1 MDLALPPLVWRK
13 WCVVTRNFKAIVS
26 SSGQFGFV
34 RCFSRIC
41 SFVAVSV
48 LLVAG
53 GSGCSRLRPK
63 PATQYVYVT
72 AKQTFLRDRVAAVS
86 NRTATVENG
95 DRLEVLD
102 HGRRFVKVQTAKGE
116 QGWIDEKVVATQD
129 VFDQFEKLKQD
140 HKADPVVASAVVR
153 DEVYMHAKPGRDTER
168 FFRLA
173 EGEKLKLLSRATLV
187 KPLPPGTRVAKAA
200 PPAPAAA
207 TAPGVA
213 GKSVKGAT
221 AAAAADEP
229 APPMMEDWWLVR
241 DSKGDTGWLFSRMMD
256 VDAPDAIT
264 RYSEG
269 QRIVGSYIL
278 TTVNDPEAEQDD
290 KNIPI
295 YVTVLSPYKAGLT
308 YDFDQVR
315 VFTWNIKKHRYE
327 TGFRDRNIEG
337 YLPVTVTTASDPYG
351 KLPAATTPAPT
362 FSYRVLS
369 DEAGPVIPD
378 PVTGA
383 IVPGKTVLKNYR
395 LESNLVRRVMQPGT
409 TAPGEAHPQPVSEKK
424 KAAAGRSGR
433 GKKKR

>member
-1 MDLALPPLVWRK
+1 M
-13 WCVVTRNFKAIVS
+13 
-26 SSGQFGFV
+26 
-34 RCFSRIC
+34 
-41 SFVAVSV
+41 V
-48 LLVAG
+48 LIAG

-63 PATQYVYVT
+63 PPAQYVYVT

-129 VFDQFEKLKQD
+129 VYDEFEKLKQD

-173 EGEKLKLLSRATLV
+173 EGEKLKLLARATLA

-200 PPAPAAA
+200 PPAATATPANGGVAKGAKGVAAA
-207 TAPGVA
+207 
-213 GKSVKGAT
+213 GASQE
-221 AAAAADEP
+221 EP
-229 APPMMEDWWLVR
+229 VPVPPAMEDWWLVR
-241 DSKGDTGWLFSRMMD
+241 DSKGDTGWLYSRMMD

-269 QRIVGSYIL
+269 QRIVGSYVL
-278 TTVNDPEAEQDD
+278 TTVNDPEAAQDD

-315 VFTWNIKKHRYE
+315 VFTWNVKKHRYE
-327 TGFRDRNIEG
+327 TGYRDRNIEG
-337 YLPVTVTTASDPYG
+337 YLPVDVKMATDPYG
-351 KLPAATTPAPT
+351 KSPTATTPAPT
-362 FSYRVLS
+362 FSYRVLA
-369 DEAGPVIPD
+369 DDAGPVIPD

-383 IVPGKTVLKNYR
+383 IVPGKTVLKTYR
-395 LESNLVRRVMQPGT
+395 LESNLVRRVLPPGT
-409 TAPGEAHPQPVSEKK
+409 TAPGEAHPEPVSDKK
-424 KAAAGRSGR
+424 KGAAAKGGK

>member
-1 MDLALPPLVWRK
+1 M
-13 WCVVTRNFKAIVS
+13 
-26 SSGQFGFV
+26 
-34 RCFSRIC
+34 
-41 SFVAVSV
+41 V
-48 LLVAG
+48 LIAG

-63 PATQYVYVT
+63 PPAQYVYVT

-102 HGRRFVKVQTAKGE
+102 RGRRFVKVQTAKGE

-129 VFDQFEKLKQD
+129 VYDEFEKLKQD

-173 EGEKLKLLSRATLV
+173 EGEKLKLLARATLA

-200 PPAPAAA
+200 PPAATATPANGGVAKGVKGVAAA
-207 TAPGVA
+207 
-213 GKSVKGAT
+213 GASQE
-221 AAAAADEP
+221 EP
-229 APPMMEDWWLVR
+229 VPVPPAMEDWWLVR
-241 DSKGDTGWLFSRMMD
+241 DSKGDTGWLYSRMMD

-269 QRIVGSYIL
+269 QRIVGSYVL
-278 TTVNDPEAEQDD
+278 TTVNDPEAGQDD

-315 VFTWNIKKHRYE
+315 VFTWNVKKHRYE
-327 TGFRDRNIEG
+327 TGYRDRNIEG
-337 YLPVTVTTASDPYG
+337 YLPVDVKMATDPYG
-351 KLPAATTPAPT
+351 KSPTATTPAPT
-362 FSYRVLS
+362 FSYRVLA
-369 DEAGPVIPD
+369 DDAGPVIPD

-383 IVPGKTVLKNYR
+383 IVPGKTVLKTYR
-395 LESNLVRRVMQPGT
+395 LESNLVRRVLPPGT
-409 TAPGEAHPQPVSEKK
+409 TAPGEAHPEPVSDKK
-424 KAAAGRSGR
+424 KGAAAKGGK